1 MNKTTCLFFT
11 IFGISF
17 LFAQNVQL
25 TPFEKAISEQK
36 NENYSAAYPEI
47 IEWYKKWEKY
57 SEVKWIEAGT
67 TDIGK
72 PLHTFIIDLD
82 KDFEPMKSKRKG
94 KCILLI
100 NNGIHPGEP
109 EGIDASMMLVR
120 DLLTKPELR
129 EKLKHLVVVIIPVYN
144 VDGCLNRSSTSR
156 ANQNGPAEYGFRGNA
171 KNLDLNRDFIK
182 TDSKNAQSFNKIFSY
197 WKPHIF
203 MDNHTS
209 DGADYQYTM
218 TIVATQKD
226 KLQSDLGTFL
236 DTKLCPYLY
245 ENMKKQSW
253 EMSPYVNTEGA
264 LEQGIYGFLDNPRY
278 STGYAALHNA
288 IGFMPETHML
298 KPFKDRVYATYA
310 LMQTMIE
317 FMNDNYIAIRTLRGS
332 ADASAKNQQTF
343 PLIWEVDTLNKQMI
357 DFKGFEAKY
366 KPSEVSGLPRLYYD
380 RNAPYQK
387 SIPYYNSFKATL
399 SVEKPTA
406 YIIPQAYS
414 EIIEKLKNNQIEMQP
429 LAKDEE
435 IEVEM
440 YYIRDF
446 KTGQRPYEKHY
457 VHSNVKVEKV
467 KMKRKFYAGDMKV
480 LVNQSSNRY
489 IVETLEPEAPD
500 SFFAWGSFDNILQQK
515 EYYSDYVFEDVAA
528 DILAKNPPLREELE
542 AKKKNDA
549 AFAQNAQAQL
559 DWVYYHSAY
568 YEKTHN
574 LYPIARVK

>member
-1 MNKTTCLFFT
+1 MNKTTSLFFA

-17 LFAQNVQL
+17 LFAQNPQL

-36 NENYSAAYPEI
+36 NENYSASYPEI
-47 IEWYKKWEKY
+47 VEWYKKWEKY
-57 SEVKWIEAGT
+57 PEVKWIEAGT

-72 PLHTFIIDLD
+72 PLHTLIIDLD

-236 DTKLCPYLY
+236 DTKLTPYLY
-245 ENMKKQSW
+245 ENMKKRSW

-343 PLIWEVDTLNKQMI
+343 PLSWEVDTLSKQMI

-366 KPSEVSGLPRLYYD
+366 KLSEVSGLQRLYYD

-399 SVEKPTA
+399 SVEKPMA

-528 DILAKNPPLREELE
+528 DILAKNPALREELE

-549 AFAQNAQAQL
+549 AFAQNAEAQL
-559 DWVYYHSAY
+559 DWVYYHSPY